1 MNENS
6 TFEESSETRHSRWI
20 FLSNALSQV
29 SSSTLSAVMSGF
41 YLFYYQ
47 VIVGLN
53 ILLIFL
59 ASTIFVVYNAV
70 NDPLFG
76 FLIDRNMR
84 FTRKYGRRF
93 PWIVIGIVPWCF
105 SIYLLFSVPD
115 FDVSSNP
122 WPAFLWLLMSLFVY
136 DTFGTLVG
144 INVNTIRPDKFRTE
158 EERRIFTKYYVP
170 LDISSIIFGIVL
182 PALFINVIPG
192 DKKAS
197 YQIMGTVVAIFCL
210 IFAILSLPGNR
221 EDEVMI
227 ERYFSPEIEKK
238 GISFFETLKRII
250 TLRSFIVYFIYG
262 VAYGVSLALIIPNLM
277 YVITFVLQESS
288 DAYILILGLNLLGTL
303 ISVPFWL
310 KFIKKVNDNK
320 KAFVIA
326 GLTYSFALFPLTFF
340 QGLFDLMIMAF
351 ILGIA
356 SGGTNTFLFT
366 ILFPSVVDDF
376 AVKLKTNQ
384 KAILIGITT
393 MLNRLTGNID
403 ELIFAIVH
411 NLTGFVEG
419 YDTYDKLAAVVPDMN
434 LVLLGIR
441 LLEGVIPG
449 TILLA
454 ATLIFWKFFPLTQDV
469 ILKNKAELN
478 RLKI

>member
-6 TFEESSETRHSRWI
+6 TFEESSKTRHSRWI
-20 FLSNALSQV
+20 FLSNALSQI

-41 YLFYYQ
+41 YLFYYE

-53 ILLIFL
+53 ISLIFL
-59 ASTIFVVYNAV
+59 ASSIFVVYNAV

-84 FTRKYGRRF
+84 FTKKWGRRF
-93 PWIVIGIVPWCF
+93 PWIVIGIIPWCF
-105 SIYLLFSVPD
+105 SIYLLFSIPD
-115 FDVSSNP
+115 IDVSINP
-122 WPAFLWLLMSLFVY
+122 WPAFGWLLMSLFVY

-158 EERRIFTKYYVP
+158 GERRTFTKYYVP
-170 LDISSIIFGIVL
+170 LDISSIVLGIVL
-182 PALFINVIPG
+182 PALFIDVIPG

-197 YQIMGTVVAIFCL
+197 FQIMGTVVAIFCL

-221 EDEVMI
+221 EDKIMI
-227 ERYFSPEIEKK
+227 DRYFSPKTEKK
-238 GISFFETLKRII
+238 SISFFKALKEII
-250 TLRSFIVYFIYG
+250 TSRSFVVYFIYG
-262 VAYGVSLALIIPNLM
+262 VTYGVSLALIIPNLM

-310 KFIKKVNDNK
+310 KFIKKINDNK
-320 KAFVIA
+320 KAFVVA
-326 GLTYSFALFPLTFF
+326 GFTYSIALFPLTFF

-351 ILGIA
+351 ILGLA
-356 SGGTNTFLFT
+356 SGGINTFLFT

-376 AVKLKTNQ
+376 AVKTGTNQ
-384 KAILIGITT
+384 KAILIGIST
-393 MLNRLTGNID
+393 MLNRLTSNID
-403 ELIFAIVH
+403 ELIFTIVH
-411 NLTGFVEG
+411 NLTGFVAG
-419 YDTYDKLAAVVPDMN
+419 YDTYDKMAAVVSNMD
-434 LVLLGIR
+434 LVLIGIR

-449 TILLA
+449 SILLA
-454 ATLIFWKFFPLTQDV
+454 GILIFWKFFPLTQDV
-469 ILKNKAELN
+469 VLKNKAELE
-478 RLKI
+478 RLGI